1 MKSGKYFVREL
12 RPAVPLGLDKEQF
25 LQLVN
30 EQRETSRLDIQSM
43 TSDFASAVDGVTLNV
58 PSVGE
63 DPLILADSSELHTR
77 SMWLKSEGMPRNKAM
92 SLADYKSSR
101 GIMVNWGHLLS
112 YYSEIPLNERI
123 YKFDDITNPDLGW
136 KLHLNVS
143 PENVDPVSEFLADN
157 GFVYKYLHGGLPSVG
172 KVFTVYC
179 GSNYYANLCANL
191 ISVNV
196 GQFLDYPAAV
206 GEVEFAPGIVGRFV
220 GSPYSYDI
228 SSCRYGMSLIK
239 NPTLTYGTDIVE
251 KTYDSL
257 VARYNSFFTGSEN

>member
-12 RPAVPLGLDKEQF
+12 RPAVPIGLDKEQF
-25 LQLVN
+25 LQLVR
-30 EQRETSRLDIQSM
+30 EQRETSRFDIQSM
-43 TSDFASAVDGVTLNV
+43 TADFAAAVDGVTLNV

-63 DPLILADSSELHTR
+63 DPLILTDLSELQAR
-77 SMWLKSEGMPRNKAM
+77 SMGLKSEGMPRNKAII
-92 SLADYKSSR
+92 LADYKCSR
-101 GIMVNWGHLLS
+101 GIMVNWGFLLS
-112 YYSEIPLNERI
+112 YYSEMHMTERI
-123 YKFDDITNPDLGW
+123 YKFSDITKLDLGW

-143 PENVDPVSEFLADN
+143 PENVDPVLEFLADN
-157 GFVYKYLHGGLPSVG
+157 GFVYKYLHGGLPKDG

-220 GSPYSYDI
+220 GSPYSYASI
-228 SSCRYGMSLIK
+228 SCRDGMSLLK
-239 NPTLTYGTDIVE
+239 NPTLTYITDIVE
-251 KTYDSL
+251 TTYDSL
-257 VARYNSFFTGSEN
+257 VARYGSFFTGSEN